1 MTGGITKLI
10 LAGLRRRGGEEMK
23 RIDWSAVLVVI
34 ILIILIF
41 GVSAGLTWSLT
52 SLETN
57 LKERIINE
65 IEEE

>member
-1 MTGGITKLI
+1 
-10 LAGLRRRGGEEMK
+10 MK

-65 IEEE
+65 IESEE